1 MTLHTPPSRDRLIRT
16 IATLAGNED
25 IELFVRRAL
34 GANAYGRYTSPAKP
48 RDEQIAEIL
57 DGVEK
62 DGLER
67 WLFAHLMAR
76 WVTTNLVR
84 DIVDACPSIIRG
96 LPDTTQLVQKL
107 VEPIRQKL
115 GRDQATLLKAADVRK
130 EISDDLGRL
139 ADDIFVHGGLS
150 RLQTIVSDVLDT
162 YDPQENSPKAAA
174 LQGNR
179 IRQLADEIRD
189 EVSLLPD
196 RVVKLPD
203 EGKWVDEV
211 KTLTSALESAL
222 EKNDQASVSDRIA
235 SISRV
240 LRKNFA
246 RVNRSLVARSEDLRT
261 DRVAALI
268 GEAAQELGFDVAD
281 IRPTLVGR
289 ALTSQIWQL
298 LESELWLLADLTG
311 DGEDTWRDLYKS
323 WLELKTKVLW
333 LAALTAEESWRQ
345 NLQAAAESIEDLMGS
360 QDGQSADIK
369 TKLNAMAAIIQ
380 DRFEPL
386 SEQLKKDY
394 AGLKPLVNALDAH

>member
-1 MTLHTPPSRDRLIRT
+1 M
-16 IATLAGNED
+16 
-25 IELFVRRAL
+25 RRAL

-96 LPDTTQLVQKL
+96 LPDTTQLVQRL
-107 VEPIRQKL
+107 IEPIKQKL

-150 RLQTIVSDVLDT
+150 RLQAIVADVLET
-162 YDPQENSPKAAA
+162 YDPQANSPKAVA
-174 LQGNR
+174 LHGNR

-211 KTLTSALESAL
+211 KILTSALEAAL
-222 EKNDQASVSDRIA
+222 EKNDQAGVGDCIA
-235 SISRV
+235 SISRL

-246 RVNRSLVARSEDLRT
+246 RVNRSLVARAEDFRT

-345 NLQAAAESIEDLMGS
+345 NLQEAAESIEDLMGS

-369 TKLNAMAAIIQ
+369 TRLNAMAAIIQ

-394 AGLKPLVNALDAH
+394 AGLKPLVNALDVL

>member
-1 MTLHTPPSRDRLIRT
+1 MTLQSPPSRDRLIQT

-34 GANAYGRYTSPAKP
+34 GSNAYGRYTSPTKP
-48 RDEQIAEIL
+48 RDEQISEIL

-76 WVTTNLVR
+76 WVAKDLVR
-84 DIVDACPSIIRG
+84 DIVDACPSIIKG
-96 LPDTTQLVQKL
+96 LPDTAQLVQKL
-107 VEPIRQKL
+107 VGPIKQKL
-115 GRDQATLLKAADVRK
+115 SRDQAALLEAAHVRK
-130 EISDDLGRL
+130 EITDDLGRL

-150 RLQTIVSDVLDT
+150 RLQAIVSDVLDT
-162 YDPQENSPKAAA
+162 YDPQANSFKATAF
-174 LQGNR
+174 QRNR
-179 IRQLADEIRD
+179 VQQLADEIRD

-196 RVVKLPD
+196 RVVELPD
-203 EGKWVDEV
+203 ERKWVDEV
-211 KTLTSALESAL
+211 KALTSALEAAL
-222 EKNDQASVSDRIA
+222 QKRDQANVSDSIA
-235 SISRV
+235 SISRL

-246 RVNRSLVARSEDLRT
+246 RVNRSLVAKAEEFRT
-261 DRVAALI
+261 DRITALI
-268 GEAAQELGFDVAD
+268 GEAAQELGFGIAD

-298 LESELWLLADLTG
+298 FESELWLLANLAG
-311 DGEDTWRDLYKS
+311 DGEDTWRDFYKS
-323 WLELKTKVLW
+323 WLDLKAKVLW

-345 NLQAAAESIEDLMGS
+345 DLQATAEAIEDLMGS
-360 QDGQSADIK
+360 QDGQSAGIK
-369 TKLNAMAAIIQ
+369 TKLKAMVAIIQ

-394 AGLKPLVNALDAH
+394 AGLKPLVNALDVH